1 MPRITGVVM
10 AAFAAL
16 ALVQAEAGAGDRLE
30 ASTGG
35 PGADPPKV
43 GCAVAGTPVAF
54 PDDIWIMNKGH
65 VALAAGTAIEWVI
78 ADLGKSGRFVL
89 PAELPPGH
97 GIDVAGVLGDG
108 ADAGHRCKAAIGA
121 AAPA

>member
-35 PGADPPKV
+35 PGADAPKV
-43 GCAVAGTPVAF
+43 GCAGSPVAF